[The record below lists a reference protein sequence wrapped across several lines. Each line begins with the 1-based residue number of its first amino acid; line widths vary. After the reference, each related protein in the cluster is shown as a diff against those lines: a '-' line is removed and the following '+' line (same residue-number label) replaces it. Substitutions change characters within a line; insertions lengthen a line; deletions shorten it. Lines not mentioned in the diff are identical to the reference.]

1 MFFPLINVYE
11 NKISMMFKNI
21 IMIELSFSLSFFTK
35 WPLVPAVIRKNLGD
49 EKDAM
54 DNKGHPKGG
63 PNRVSE
69 LSNFANMRRG
79 KPKKQLERGMKQDI
93 TKLADVL
100 RIKVA

>member
-1 MFFPLINVYE
+1 
-11 NKISMMFKNI
+11 
-21 IMIELSFSLSFFTK
+21 
-35 WPLVPAVIRKNLGD
+35 
-49 EKDAM
+49 M